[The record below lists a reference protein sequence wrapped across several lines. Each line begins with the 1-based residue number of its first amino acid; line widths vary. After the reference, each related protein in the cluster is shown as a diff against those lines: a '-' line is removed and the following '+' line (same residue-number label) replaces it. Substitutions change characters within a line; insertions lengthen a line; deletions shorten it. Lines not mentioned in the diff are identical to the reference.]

1 MADAQP
7 FRAVRY
13 TGAAG
18 RLADLVAPP
27 YDAVD
32 DAERAELFTR
42 SPYNVVHVT
51 LPDSVD
57 EAGRLYRE
65 WLAQGILERDDD
77 PSAWLAVESFVGPD
91 GVARER
97 HGVIVSLPAEPYGA
111 GVVVPHERTHSEVRE
126 ERLRLLRSTRVQPEP
141 LLLLTD
147 RSIALSP
154 PSAAADIEV
163 DGTRLWRTPAPELDP
178 GSLLIADG
186 HHRYEAAVDLGREL
200 GEEQIRIMALVVS
213 KDDPGLH
220 VFPTHRLFSGR
231 PDLESLREGEA
242 CDGLDASLEALN
254 AEPNDRSATV
264 AYRRGRVEIVRGG
277 EGELDTE
284 LVDRHGLHGIHYTP
298 RIADAVGAVDEGA
311 AEVAYLVRAPK
322 VDDVFLVALAG
333 GRMPPKSTY
342 FFPKPLSGLVFHPLD
357 R

>member
-42 SPYNVVHVT
+42 SPYNVVHIT
-51 LPDSVD
+51 LPDSAD
-57 EAGRLYRE
+57 DAGRLYRE
-65 WLAQGILERDDD
+65 WLSRGILERDDD
-77 PSAWLAVESFVGPD
+77 SSAWLAVESYVGPD

-97 HGVIVSLPAEPYGA
+97 HGVIVSLPAEPYGD
-111 GVVVPHERTHSEVRE
+111 GEVVPHERTRSRIRD
-126 ERLRLLRSTRVQPEP
+126 ERLRLLRATRVQPEP
-141 LLLLTD
+141 LLFLTD
-147 RSIALSP
+147 RSIVLSP
-154 PSAAADIEV
+154 PTGAAHVEV
-163 DGTRLWRTPAPELDP
+163 DGTRLWRTTAPDLDP

-186 HHRYEAAVDLGREL
+186 HHRYEAAVDLGRAL
-200 GEEQIRIMALVVS
+200 GGEEIRVMALVVS
-213 KDDPGLH
+213 KDDPGLY
-220 VFPTHRLFSGR
+220 VFPTHRVFSGR
-231 PDLESLREGEA
+231 HDLAALREGEP
-242 CDGLDASLEALN
+242 CDDLAVALTSLDDQPYGRAAV
-254 AEPNDRSATV
+254 V
-264 AYRRGRVEIVRGG
+264 AYRRGSVAIIRGT

-284 LVDRHGLHGIHYTP
+284 LVDRHGLDGIHYTP
-298 RIADAVGAVDEGA
+298 RREDAVAAVDLGDA
-311 AEVAYLVRAPK
+311 DVAYLLRPPR
-322 VDDVFLVALAG
+322 VDDVFAVARAR

-342 FFPKPLSGLVFHPLD
+342 FYPKPLSGLVFHPLD